1 MADKEES
8 RHQRALRI
16 VKRFRLMDDDF
27 MKRCLRDNTAAVA
40 CILQIIMKKPDL
52 RVLSVVI
59 EDTIPS
65 LHGRGIRLDVHA
77 TDAQQRE
84 YDIEIQRSD
93 KGAGRKRAR
102 FNSSLLDQDSLSSG
116 EDWEKLPE
124 TYVIFITENDVLE
137 HGLPLYHIE
146 RIVTELQ
153 QPFGDEEH
161 IIYVNGAY
169 EGADEIGQL
178 MNDFRSWDYRQ
189 MHFPALRETVQ
200 HYKENPEEVSNMC
213 REIEDW
219 LKEEHAEGVSQGLS
233 QGLSQGEKNGENK
246 TILAMLKHGMPA
258 ETIAQIVGW
267 TNEKVRELGRLNGIL

>member
-1 MADKEES
+1 MIDREES

-16 VKRFRLMDDDF
+16 VKRLRLMDDDF
-27 MKRCLRDNTAAVA
+27 MKRCLRDNTAAAA

-52 RVLSVVI
+52 RVLSVVV

-102 FNSSLLDQDSLSSG
+102 FNSSLMDQDSLSRG

-124 TYVIFITENDVLE
+124 TYVIFITENDVLA

-169 EGADEIGQL
+169 EGADEVGQL
-178 MNDFRSWDYRQ
+178 MNDFRSRDYRQ

-200 HYKENPEEVSNMC
+200 RYKENPEEGTNMC

-219 LKEEHAEGVSQGLS
+219 LKEEHADGVS

-267 TNEKVRELGRLNGIL
+267 TNEKVRELGRLNGVL

>member
-1 MADKEES
+1 MDAVGTADEERD

-27 MKRCLRDNTAAVA
+27 MKRCLRGNTEAVA
-40 CILQIIMKKPDL
+40 CILQIILKKPDL
-52 RVLSVVI
+52 RVLSVII

-77 TDAQQRE
+77 TDDQQRE

-93 KGAGRKRAR
+93 KGAGRMRAR
-102 FNSSLLDQDSLSSG
+102 FNSSLLDLDSLPKG
-116 EDWEKLPE
+116 DEPEKLPE
-124 TYVIFITENDVLE
+124 TYVIFITENDVLS

-146 RIVTELQ
+146 RIITELQ
-153 QPFGDEEH
+153 ERFSDGEH

-169 EGADEIGQL
+169 QGDDEVGKL
-178 MNDFRSWDYRQ
+178 MSDFRSRDYQQ
-189 MHFPALRETVQ
+189 MHFEPLRETVQ
-200 HYKENPEEVSNMC
+200 RFKENPEEVSNMC
-213 REIEDW
+213 KEIEDW
-219 LKEEHAEGVSQGLS
+219 MRDERAEGLA
-233 QGLSQGEKNGENK
+233 QGEKNGENK

-258 ETIAQIVGW
+258 DTIAQIVGW